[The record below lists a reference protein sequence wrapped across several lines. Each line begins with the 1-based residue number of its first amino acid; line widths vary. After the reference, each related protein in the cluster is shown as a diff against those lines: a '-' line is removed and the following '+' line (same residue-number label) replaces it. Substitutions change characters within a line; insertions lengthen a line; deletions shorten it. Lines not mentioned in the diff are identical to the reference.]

1 MACTT
6 VHRYETTYTL
16 SVTLR
21 RRPDHPAP
29 AKAELRGE
37 VNEWMHA
44 DGYLAAPVLL
54 QALTAALKTIGVAPV
69 EGPSVAAKIASKQRK
84 K

>member
-1 MACTT
+1 M

-21 RRPDHPAP
+21 RRPDDPAP
-29 AKAELRGE
+29 AKADLRGE
-37 VNEWMHA
+37 VNEWMYT
-44 DGYLAAPVLL
+44 DGYMAAPVLL
-54 QALTAALKTIGVAPV
+54 QALTAELKTIGVVPV
-69 EGPSVAAKIASKQRK
+69 DGPSVPAKIASKQRK